1 MLRKDYYVLVLH
13 EGIVMQIGLNIMVLC
28 KKLANKGLYLE
39 VVKVQSMIV
48 RSDP

>member
-1 MLRKDYYVLVLH
+1 MLRKDCCMLVLH
-13 EGIVMQIGLNIMVLC
+13 EGVVMQIDLNVMLVS

-48 RSDP
+48 CSDP